1 MLCSLHLPG
10 EGLDAEGGAASA
22 AVEGGGPPLSPE
34 AEAAAEAAAPA
45 EVAPPAEVAA
55 AEAAEVAP
63 PAEVAAAEAA
73 EAAAPVVGGC
83 NKCRY
88 ALMGCKRC
96 KTFAENLANGFYFGP
111 NMEVFR
117 NDS

>member
-55 AEAAEVAP
+55 AEAAE
-63 PAEVAAAEAA
+63 
-73 EAAAPVVGGC
+73 AAAPVVGGC

-96 KTFAENLANGFYFGP
+96 KTFAENLKNGFYFGP

-117 NDS
+117 NES

>member
-45 EVAPPAEVAA
+45 EVAPPS
-55 AEAAEVAP
+55 
-63 PAEVAAAEAA
+63 
-73 EAAAPVVGGC
+73 PVVGGC

-88 ALMGCKRC
+88 KLTGCKRC